1 MKNQIYKTILF
12 VLIFSSSLTHGQQI
26 KHLGVYDGISSGAVR
41 AFEKDS
47 LGYMW
52 IGTSQGLNR
61 YSGHE
66 FKTYDAYVFNG
77 VEDIIN
83 VAGNIFVLG
92 SKGQLLQYQY
102 KQDNFK
108 SILSLKNLNFL
119 SIEPLNDH
127 TLVIGLESGLLIHD
141 FKSNKTSKLR
151 HPKTRFN
158 REIHLRD
165 SEVYVASTNGINVYS
180 YSDISNQLVYQRTLL
195 EAIETL
201 DFNFDSQ
208 NRIWAG
214 TYQKGLFVIDA
225 QNTKNVDLYD
235 SQVDTFTARSI
246 DFDRENNALISVE
259 GMGLLVIDQDLNI
272 VKTLKHDPNK
282 LNSLSQNSI
291 YEILSFFWSCCMDK
305 F

>member
-1 MKNQIYKTILF
+1 MKKQISKSILF
-12 VLIFSSSLTHGQQI
+12 VLILSSILTHGQQI

-61 YSGHE
+61 YSGYK
-66 FKTYDAYVFNG
+66 FKTYDTYISEG

-83 VAGNIFVLG
+83 VAGHIFVLG

-180 YSDISNQLVYQRTLL
+180 YSDTSNQLVYQRTLL

-214 TYQKGLFVIDA
+214 TYQLDYHIKLLF
-225 QNTKNVDLYD
+225 
-235 SQVDTFTARSI
+235 
-246 DFDRENNALISVE
+246 
-259 GMGLLVIDQDLNI
+259 
-272 VKTLKHDPNK
+272 
-282 LNSLSQNSI
+282 
-291 YEILSFFWSCCMDK
+291 
-305 F
+305 

>member
-1 MKNQIYKTILF
+1 MKKQVSNSILF
-12 VLIFSSSLTHGQQI
+12 VLIFFSSLIHGQQI
-26 KHLGVYDGISSGAVR
+26 KHLGVYDGISSGAAR

-52 IGTSQGLNR
+52 IGTSQGLNK

-66 FKTYDAYVFNG
+66 FKRYDTYVSDG

-83 VAGNIFVLG
+83 IAGNIFVLG
-92 SKGQLLQYQY
+92 SKGQLLKYQY
-102 KQDNFK
+102 EQDNFK
-108 SILSLKNLNFL
+108 SILSLKNFNFL
-119 SIEPLNDH
+119 SFELLNDH
-127 TLVIGLESGLLIHD
+127 TLVIGLKSGLLIHD
-141 FKSNKTSKLR
+141 LESNKTSKLR
-151 HPKTRFN
+151 HSKTRFN
-158 REIHLRD
+158 RKIHVRD
-165 SEVYVASTNGINVYS
+165 SKVYAASTNGINVYS
-180 YSDISNQLVYQRTLL
+180 YLETSNQLVYQHTLL
-195 EAIETL
+195 EGIETL
-201 DFNFDSQ
+201 DFDFDNQ

-272 VKTLKHDPNK
+272 VKTLKHDPN
-282 LNSLSQNSI
+282 
-291 YEILSFFWSCCMDK
+291 
-305 F
+305 